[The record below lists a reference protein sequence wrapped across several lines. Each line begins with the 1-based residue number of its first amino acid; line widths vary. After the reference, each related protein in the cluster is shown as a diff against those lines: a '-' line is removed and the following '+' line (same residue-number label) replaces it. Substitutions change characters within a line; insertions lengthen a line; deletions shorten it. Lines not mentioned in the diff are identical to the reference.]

1 MTESTLNIEGLNASK
16 FPTLEGFKAQF
27 EQLESSG
34 ADLYETLDPSQQD
47 YLQDLAKSPEW
58 EGLDVKGK
66 LESLTD
72 AITKFFRGTELGHYL
87 QHHGPH
93 LAHLAVH
100 SLKHIKI

>member
-34 ADLYETLDPSQQD
+34 GDLYETLEPSQQD
-47 YLQDLAKSPEW
+47 YLQDLPNNPEWQDLSPEGKF
-58 EGLDVKGK
+58 ESVKD
-66 LESLTD
+66 S
-72 AITKFFRGTELGHYL
+72 ITKFFRNTEVGHYL
-87 QHHGPH
+87 LHHGPH

-100 SLKHIKI
+100 SLKHLKV

>member
-34 ADLYETLDPSQQD
+34 TDLYETLEPSQQD
-47 YLQDLAKSPEW
+47 YLQDLHQNPEW
-58 EGLDVKGK
+58 EGLDDKGK
-66 LESLTD
+66 LENVTD

>member
-27 EQLESSG
+27 AQMESSG
-34 ADLYETLDPSQQD
+34 SDFYETLEPSQQD
-47 YLQDLAKSPEW
+47 YLQDLPKSPDW
-58 EGLDVKGK
+58 KDLDANGK
-66 LESLTD
+66 LESVTD